1 MEDRSP
7 ARCWNSR
14 WQQLVGLA
22 RMPLAVAALGACSM
36 VTSATHSH
44 AADWPGFRGP
54 TANGVTG
61 ETSLPTS
68 WTTEENV
75 AWKQS
80 IPGAAW
86 SQPIVWKG
94 KVYITTA
101 VTENQPKPST
111 GAAGGRGGRPG
122 GPGGPGGFGPPGGAG
137 GPPGE
142 PGAPPRAAGQRPP
155 GGFGGGGGGRDR
167 GSDSV
172 YQWKVICLDEQT
184 GKPLWEKV
192 AHEGKPTIG
201 IHRTNTYASET
212 PVTDGER
219 LYVYFGM
226 TGLYCYDLDGKELW
240 KKDLGSYEMQNGWG
254 TGSSPAVDDKRLYIQ
269 CDNEEKSFL
278 VALDKTNGNVIW
290 QKDRDEKSNWSTP
303 YIWKN
308 KLRTELVTGGG
319 NKMRSYNPETGEL
332 LWEAGGGVSRCS
344 ATPVGNDDML
354 FVGTGGGQGAGPLLA
369 IKAGAK
375 GDISLSGTEDS
386 NEFIAWSVD
395 RGGPPMASP
404 LLHQG
409 LLYVLD
415 QRGGVVT
422 CYDAASGK
430 QHYKERLPGATGF
443 YSSPWASGDLVYC
456 MDQEGQAFVLKAGP
470 TLEVVG
476 TNKLGEMFWSSVC
489 IADGKLIL
497 RGLDNIYCIKP

>member
-1 MEDRSP
+1 MEDHLPRPVLRFAAQSL
-7 ARCWNSR
+7 RR
-14 WQQLVGLA
+14 LT
-22 RMPLAVAALGACSM
+22 LAVAA
-36 VTSATHSH
+36 VSASAPGVCGGYAA

-54 TANGVTG
+54 TANGL
-61 ETSLPTS
+61 TSEVALPTS
-68 WTTEENV
+68 WSKDENV
-75 AWKQS
+75 AWKLA

-94 KVYITTA
+94 KVYLTTA
-101 VTENQPKPST
+101 VTENQSKPST

-122 GPGGPGGFGPPGGAG
+122 GGFGPPGAG
-137 GPPGE
+137 GPP
-142 PGAPPRAAGQRPP
+142 PGGVPGRPPRGEGPPGERPGGAP
-155 GGFGGGGGGRDR
+155 GGFGGGRER
-167 GSDSV
+167 APASN
-172 YQWKVICLDEQT
+172 YQWKVICLDQAT
-184 GKPLWEKV
+184 GKLEWEKV
-192 AHEGKPTIG
+192 AHEGKPAIG

-226 TGLYCYDLDGKELW
+226 TGLYCYDLAGKELW
-240 KKDLGSYEMQNGWG
+240 KKDLGTYEMQNGWG

-278 VALDKTNGNVIW
+278 VALDKTDGKVLW

-303 YIWKN
+303 YLWKN

-332 LWEAGGGVSRCS
+332 LWECGGGVSRCS

-354 FVGTGGGQGAGPLLA
+354 FVGTGGGQGSGPLLA

-375 GDISLSGTEDS
+375 GDISLSGTDS
-386 NEFIAWSVD
+386 SSDFVAWSVE

-404 LLHQG
+404 LLYQG

-415 QRGGVVT
+415 QRGGVIT
-422 CYDAASGK
+422 CYDAATGK

-443 YSSPWASGDLVYC
+443 YSSPWACGDTVYV
-456 MDQEGQAFVLKAGP
+456 MDQEGTAFVLKAGP
-470 TLEVVG
+470 TLEVLQ

-489 IADGKLIL
+489 VADGSLIL
-497 RGLDNIYCIKP
+497 RGIDNIYCIKP